1 MNVSQYPTPII
12 LTKLNSDLTF
22 IYSIVLLRS
31 DSVKLKF
38 THFHSKLYCKILLT
52 TCLVSCFYLY
62 PNVPNRV
69 FVFCLTKCFCFYDLQ
84 LLIVSCVIRIF
95 RLCPIQSK
103 PCCHWGELGSWSCC
117 WYWLLGFN
125 LAKVTLIHNMAFQLI
140 K

>member
-38 THFHSKLYCKILLT
+38 TYFHSILCCKILLT

-62 PNVPNRV
+62 PNVPTRV
-69 FVFCLTKCFCFYDLQ
+69 FVFFCLTKCFCFYDLQ

-103 PCCHWGELGSWSCC
+103 PLATEASLAPGHAADINFQDLTQQRSLSFTI
-117 WYWLLGFN
+117 WLSN
-125 LAKVTLIHNMAFQLI
+125 
-140 K
+140 